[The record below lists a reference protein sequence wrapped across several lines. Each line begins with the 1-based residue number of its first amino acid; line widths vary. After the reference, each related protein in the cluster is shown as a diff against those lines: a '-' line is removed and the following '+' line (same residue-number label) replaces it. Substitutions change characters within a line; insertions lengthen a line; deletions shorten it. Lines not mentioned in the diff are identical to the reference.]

1 MSKFDESKTDSPRL
15 DAHALRLL
23 VAVVDTG
30 SITRA
35 AEQLGITQSGVS
47 HQLDKLRGITGDPL
61 FVKSG
66 RGIVPT
72 ARALLLADEAREL
85 LQRLQSFA
93 HLGAFD
99 PARWQA
105 TVTIA
110 ANDLQRDVLLPPL
123 LARLRTLAPGV
134 TLRVLPSNVPS
145 LEMLRSGQ
153 CDLVI
158 SPRPPDGTDIVQK
171 RLFEDRYRVF
181 YDPAQRSAPTSLAD
195 YEASEHITVLYEAQR
210 PLSLDSLLAQQGIRR
225 RFAVT
230 VPGFGGV
237 PAFLRHSPLLVTAPS
252 LLGQHLLRD
261 LASVAPPMPTPPLPM
276 YLIWHLR
283 NQHDE
288 AQRWL
293 RALLETVAWSVHAP
307 DQHKL
312 HSTE

>member
-1 MSKFDESKTDSPRL
+1 MSNFDEFNTTVPRL

-23 VAVVDTG
+23 VAVVDSG

-35 AEQLGITQSGVS
+35 AELLGITQSGVS
-47 HQLDKLRGITGDPL
+47 HQLDKLRAITGDPL
-61 FVKSG
+61 FVKNG

-72 ARALLLADEAREL
+72 ARALLLAHEARDL
-85 LQRLQSFA
+85 LQRLQGFA

-99 PARWQA
+99 PARWQG

-110 ANDLQRDVLLPPL
+110 ANDMQRDVLLPPL
-123 LARLRTLAPGV
+123 LARLRAQAPNV

-145 LEMLRSGQ
+145 VDMLRSGQ

-158 SPRPPDGTDIVQK
+158 SPRPPEGSDIVQK

-181 YDPAQRSAPTSLAD
+181 YDPAQRDAPTSLAD
-195 YEASEHITVLYEAQR
+195 YEASEHITVLYEANR
-210 PLSLDSLLAQQGIRR
+210 PLSLDSLLAEQGIRR

-252 LLGQHLLRD
+252 LLGRHLLRG
-261 LASVAPPMPTPPLPM
+261 LSSAEPPMPTPPLPM

-283 NQHDE
+283 HQQDAAH
-288 AQRWL
+288 QWL
-293 RALLETVAWSVHAP
+293 RAAV
-307 DQHKL
+307 
-312 HSTE
+312 TEGVSGQ

>member
-1 MSKFDESKTDSPRL
+1 MSKFDDSLADCPRL

-23 VAVVDTG
+23 VAVVDAGT
-30 SITRA
+30 ITRA

-47 HQLDKLRGITGDPL
+47 HQLDKLRTITGDPL

-72 ARALLLADEAREL
+72 ARALLLADEARDL

-105 TVTIA
+105 TVTVA

-123 LARLRTLAPGV
+123 LARLRIQAPNV

-145 LEMLRSGQ
+145 VDILRSGQ
-153 CDLVI
+153 CDLII
-158 SPRPPDGTDIVQK
+158 SPRPPEGSDIMQK
-171 RLFEDRYRVF
+171 RLFEDRYCVF
-181 YDPAQRSAPTSLAD
+181 YDPAQRNAPTSLTD
-195 YEASEHITVLYEAQR
+195 YEAGEHITVLYEANR
-210 PLSLDSLLAQQGIRR
+210 PLSLDRLLAEQGIRR

-237 PAFLRHSPLLVTAPS
+237 AAFLKHSPLLVTAPS
-252 LLGQHLLRD
+252 RLGQHLLRD
-261 LASVAPPMPTPPLPM
+261 LACVEPPMPTPPLPM

-283 NQHDE
+283 HQKDE
-288 AQRWL
+288 AHQWL
-293 RALLETVAWSVHAP
+293 RGVLSDVSAAL
-307 DQHKL
+307 
-312 HSTE
+312 

>member
-1 MSKFDESKTDSPRL
+1 MSKFDESRADNPRL

-23 VAVVDTG
+23 VAVADTG

-47 HQLDKLRGITGDPL
+47 HQLDKLRGIAGDPL

-72 ARALLLADEAREL
+72 ARALLLADEARDL

-123 LARLRTLAPGV
+123 LARLRTQAPGV

-158 SPRPPDGTDIVQK
+158 SPRPPEGSDIVQK
-171 RLFEDRYRVF
+171 RLFEDNYRVF
-181 YDPAQRSAPTSLAD
+181 YDPTQRDAPHTLAD
-195 YEASEHITVLYEAQR
+195 YLGSDHITVFYEASR
-210 PLSLDSLLAQQGIRR
+210 FLYIDSLLSKQGVYR
-225 RFAVT
+225 RFVVT
-230 VPGFGGV
+230 VPGFAGV

-252 LLGQHLLRD
+252 LLGQHLLRG
-261 LASVAPPMPTPPLPM
+261 LASAAPPLPTPPMPM

-283 NQHDE
+283 HQHDE
-288 AQRWL
+288 AHKWL
-293 RALLETVAWSVHAP
+293 RGLVGV
-307 DQHKL
+307 
-312 HSTE
+312 